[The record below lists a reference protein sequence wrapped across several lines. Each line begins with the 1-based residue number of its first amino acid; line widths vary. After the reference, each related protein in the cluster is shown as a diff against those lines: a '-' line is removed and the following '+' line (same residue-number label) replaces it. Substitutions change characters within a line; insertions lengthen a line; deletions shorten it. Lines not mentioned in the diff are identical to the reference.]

1 MQISRHWRL
10 NANRY
15 RLEGFSTNGVKSIQA
30 RVNIQNNPVST
41 EQSQSEL
48 VNNEKKAQRVAA

>member
-15 RLEGFSTNGVKSIQA
+15 RLEGFANNGVKSIQA
-30 RVNIQNNPVST
+30 RPITQNPPVVA
-41 EQSQSEL
+41 EQAQSAK
-48 VNNEKKAQRVAA
+48 NEKQAQPVAA